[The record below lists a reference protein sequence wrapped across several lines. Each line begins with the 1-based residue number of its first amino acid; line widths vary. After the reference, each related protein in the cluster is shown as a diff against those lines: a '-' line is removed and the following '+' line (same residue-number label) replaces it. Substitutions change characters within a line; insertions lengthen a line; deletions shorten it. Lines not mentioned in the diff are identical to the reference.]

1 VVKGNIVAVPFAN
14 GVVSTLIYSSVI
26 HEIRSY
32 NGYSTELVRETL
44 RRSRRRL
51 RVGGRIII
59 RDGIKPAPQKVWMR
73 CDAETEERFRRFA
86 VDFKKKSHNPGVRFE
101 ERELE
106 GQKWFLLSMH
116 DASEFLSKKDY
127 LKNWDIE
134 VNEEFGTFTLEEWKE
149 ELEAAGYRVV
159 EARSYVNEWIKTNRY
174 DGKVWLHADLGDR
187 PGELLPFPDT
197 TCVIVGEKLA
207 LAPRIRNI
215 LHKRFGRVASAASRL
230 IELRR
235 TVLRPGRKT

>member
-1 VVKGNIVAVPFAN
+1 M
-14 GVVSTLIYSSVI
+14 
-26 HEIRSY
+26 
-32 NGYSTELVRETL
+32 
-44 RRSRRRL
+44 RRGDRRALPPLRRRL
-51 RVGGRIII
+51 
-59 RDGIKPAPQKVWMR
+59 Q
-73 CDAETEERFRRFA
+73 E
-86 VDFKKKSHNPGVRFE
+86 KSHNPGVRFE

-106 GQKWFLLSMH
+106 GRKWFLLSMH

-159 EARSYVNEWIKTNRY
+159 EGPLVCERVDQKTNRY

-235 TVLRPGRKT
+235 TVLRPGRKTRVCDGSNAQKHRVCTTTDADPISQFLQCPRIASATGAREARLPRVRQLASQWAQHGSTKRSHKP